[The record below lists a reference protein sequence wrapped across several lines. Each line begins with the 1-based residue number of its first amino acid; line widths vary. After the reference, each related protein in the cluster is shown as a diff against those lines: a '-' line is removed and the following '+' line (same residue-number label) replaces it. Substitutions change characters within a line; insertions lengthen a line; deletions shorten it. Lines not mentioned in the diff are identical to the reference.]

1 MGGQATDAG
10 VADRLRLELS
20 VLLLLQS
27 IRGVKHTQQIP
38 AEKLFIFPQV
48 EREQIHFSFF
58 GF

>member
-10 VADRLRLELS
+10 VADRLRLEL
-20 VLLLLQS
+20 LLLQS
-27 IRGVKHTQQIP
+27 IRGVKHAQQIP

-58 GF
+58 GI